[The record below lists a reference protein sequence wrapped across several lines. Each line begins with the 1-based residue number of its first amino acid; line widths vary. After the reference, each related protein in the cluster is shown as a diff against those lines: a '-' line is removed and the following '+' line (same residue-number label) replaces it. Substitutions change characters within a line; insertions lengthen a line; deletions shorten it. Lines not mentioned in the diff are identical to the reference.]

1 MTPPGPGGGPDL
13 RVVSPAATPEEV
25 AAIVAAVGMAVPAP
39 TSGAG
44 VGAAG
49 SPGDSGRL
57 DAWVRASRLSARRA
71 GLLRGPWR
79 LSGRIGRRSRA

>member
-1 MTPPGPGGGPDL
+1 MTPPRVTGGGPDL
-13 RVVSPAATPEEV
+13 RVVAPAATPQEV
-25 AAIVAAVGMAVPAP
+25 AAIMAAVGAAVAAP
-39 TSGAG
+39 SNATQ
-44 VGAAG
+44 AAG
-49 SPGDSGRL
+49 SAGDPEAL